1 MSLDLTGFRLDRA
14 TPTPL
19 YYQIERFLQHGID
32 SGQIAPGERLPPE
45 LELTELF
52 GVSRA
57 TVRQAINDLVAK
69 DALYRRKGKGTF
81 VRAPKIRE
89 LSFQIL
95 DSFNGEMVR
104 KGHIPRTQ
112 VLDFRVI
119 RGVERINAILGLPA
133 KDRLIY
139 LRRLRFVDNEP
150 VLYFETYLPYRD
162 FAPLLGENLERQSL
176 YALMETKCGARVNR
190 VVRRIEVK
198 NASREEAQ
206 HLGIRRGDAIFLVA
220 FTGFR
225 DQDVPVEY
233 SVTRYRG
240 DNNEFIVEIKR

>member
-81 VRAPKIRE
+81 VRAPKIRAI
-89 LSFQIL
+89 SPAPRCWIFG
-95 DSFNGEMVR
+95 SSGAWNASTPSWACP
-104 KGHIPRTQ
+104 PRT
-112 VLDFRVI
+112 
-119 RGVERINAILGLPA
+119 G
-133 KDRLIY
+133 
-139 LRRLRFVDNEP
+139 
-150 VLYFETYLPYRD
+150 
-162 FAPLLGENLERQSL
+162 
-176 YALMETKCGARVNR
+176 
-190 VVRRIEVK
+190 
-198 NASREEAQ
+198 
-206 HLGIRRGDAIFLVA
+206 
-220 FTGFR
+220 
-225 DQDVPVEY
+225 
-233 SVTRYRG
+233 
-240 DNNEFIVEIKR
+240 